1 MSSWFSN
8 FTASDALG
16 KLSEI
21 SSKVQEV
28 SADVSS
34 KVQKALPL
42 DDELIKKLTLRT
54 DDLKA
59 EHSLIDAQETRKEA
73 VRDYLSN
80 LLPWE
85 TKDEAREILVEEC
98 KEAMNKMAEDGQ
110 TFTSPFDLSES
121 EGRMFAEDS
130 GKEEAS
136 EESKDEAAK
145 KLEKMG
151 PLPQLLDEFD
161 LDAHVGLIERLFKVD
176 KELVRSHS
184 QLESAGKSEKIFWK
198 NYFFHCAFIRY
209 EKGLSVDEI
218 WAIQAETSAD
228 VEKAV
233 VDSASRQS
241 LDDTGSVELTFEHDD
256 DEAEE
261 EDDDDDATGPGN
273 ASATKSTTSEYEMVD
288 DLSEK
293 MDDEELDELD
303 AEIAKELAE
312 IDDL

>member
-98 KEAMNKMAEDGQ
+98 KEAMNKMAEEGQ

-151 PLPQLLDEFD
+151 SLPQLLDEFD

-198 NYFFHCAFIRY
+198 NYFV
-209 EKGLSVDEI
+209 S
-218 WAIQAETSAD
+218 
-228 VEKAV
+228 
-233 VDSASRQS
+233 
-241 LDDTGSVELTFEHDD
+241 
-256 DEAEE
+256 
-261 EDDDDDATGPGN
+261 
-273 ASATKSTTSEYEMVD
+273 
-288 DLSEK
+288 
-293 MDDEELDELD
+293 
-303 AEIAKELAE
+303 
-312 IDDL
+312 

>member
-1 MSSWFSN
+1 MEELFCKLTSN
-8 FTASDALG
+8 RRIAQYYL
-16 KLSEI
+16 LH
-21 SSKVQEV
+21 
-28 SADVSS
+28 
-34 KVQKALPL
+34 LPL
-42 DDELIKKLTLRT
+42 TYMC
-54 DDLKA
+54 A
-59 EHSLIDAQETRKEA
+59 
-73 VRDYLSN
+73 
-80 LLPWE
+80 
-85 TKDEAREILVEEC
+85 
-98 KEAMNKMAEDGQ
+98 Q
-110 TFTSPFDLSES
+110 TFL
-121 EGRMFAEDS
+121 
-130 GKEEAS
+130 
-136 EESKDEAAK
+136 
-145 KLEKMG
+145 
-151 PLPQLLDEFD
+151 Q
-161 LDAHVGLIERLFKVD
+161 
-176 KELVRSHS
+176 
-184 QLESAGKSEKIFWK
+184 
-198 NYFFHCAFIRY
+198 FHCAFIRY

-261 EDDDDDATGPGN
+261 EDDDDDDATGPGN